1 MTTGWILLLW
11 VTFHIYA
18 DPLYFLGTTFDVS
31 SFQNTNRYL
40 QIMLA
45 YYYVQLKL
53 LLWAR
58 KADVIGISSED
69 NLGRKGKLPCSFDI
83 DLDFLL
89 FGLLVV
95 ISK

>member
-1 MTTGWILLLW
+1 
-11 VTFHIYA
+11 
-18 DPLYFLGTTFDVS
+18 
-31 SFQNTNRYL
+31 
-40 QIMLA
+40 MLA